1 MKNRTDRMLLR
12 AFLVSLLAY
21 GILLFIYIRFSFIFN
36 VSGRER
42 SPVPSLTHWS
52 SCFSGWLWAVM
63 QCPSLLCSCCC
74 AGEKVP
80 ALF

>member
-21 GILLFIYIRFSFIFN
+21 GILLFIYIQCIWK
-36 VSGRER
+36 GTIT
-42 SPVPSLTHWS
+42 SPILDALEQL
-52 SCFSGWLWAVM
+52 FSGWLWAVM